1 VDCLSDRLFEVHVSN
16 ATGLLG
22 EGLPYDEGDMNLDP
36 LIARLAGLA
45 RYLITETLE
54 PDHDEARFMR
64 QAQAQ
69 MQQARDA
76 VE

>member
-1 VDCLSDRLFEVHVSN
+1 MHVSN

-22 EGLPYDEGDMNLDP
+22 EGLPYGEGDMDLDP

-45 RYLITETLE
+45 RYLITETIE
-54 PDHDEARFMR
+54 PDHDKARFMR

-69 MQQARDA
+69 MRQARDA
-76 VE
+76 AE